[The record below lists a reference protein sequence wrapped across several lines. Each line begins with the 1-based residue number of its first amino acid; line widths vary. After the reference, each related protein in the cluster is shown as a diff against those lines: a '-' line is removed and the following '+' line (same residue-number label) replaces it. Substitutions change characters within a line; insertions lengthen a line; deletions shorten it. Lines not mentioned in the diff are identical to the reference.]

1 MMKFYA
7 VSALAL
13 GLALGLGALPAL
25 ADGPVPVQPAGQ
37 DHSGHSMPTAAT
49 GDTSASSKAYQ
60 AINDTMHK
68 DMSIVFTGDAD
79 IDFVK
84 GMIPHHQGAV
94 DMAKVVLAHGTDPK
108 IRALAEA
115 VVKAQEEEIAF
126 MKAWLKE
133 KGAQ

>member
-1 MMKFYA
+1 MMKIYA
-7 VSALAL
+7 VTALA
-13 GLALGLGALPAL
+13 LALGLGALPAL
-25 ADGPVPVQPAGQ
+25 ADGPAPAQPAAQ
-37 DHSGHSMPTAAT
+37 DHSGHVMPAA
-49 GDTSASSKAYQ
+49 GSESASASTKAYQ
-60 AINDTMHK
+60 AINDAMHK
-68 DMSIVFTGDAD
+68 DMSIAFTGDAD

-133 KGAQ
+133 KGAE

>member
-1 MMKFYA
+1 MMKIYA
-7 VSALAL
+7 VTALAL
-13 GLALGLGALPAL
+13 VLGLGALPAL
-25 ADGPVPVQPAGQ
+25 ADGPAPAQPAVQ
-37 DHSGHSMPTAAT
+37 DHSGHSMPAA
-49 GDTSASSKAYQ
+49 GSESASASTKAYQ
-60 AINDTMHK
+60 AINDAMHK
-68 DMSIVFTGDAD
+68 DMSIAFTGDAD

-133 KGAQ
+133 KGAE